1 MQSKVNILQISLRA
15 DIGGGPEHLY
25 NLVKGSSQKFD
36 HFIAAPNDKP
46 YSELFCLLVGE
57 ENCIVIPHRK
67 FNLSSLYKLQKF
79 IRKNNIS
86 IIHSHGKGA
95 GIYGRLL
102 SLFTGKRSIHTLHG
116 FHIGKYNHLQR
127 QLYFFIERILSKFT
141 HKIISVSEGE
151 KKLVLESNICSDSK
165 ILVIE
170 NGIKIPDQFIS
181 ADNFISTP
189 KKIMHLTRFNYQ
201 KNTSQLISICNE
213 LKERKEPNNFQFNIY
228 GEGEEFEAF
237 KQQIIDLELENS
249 IILKGADP
257 NAREKLVEG
266 FCYISTSRW
275 EGLPI
280 SLLEAFAV
288 GLPVIGTDTTGN
300 NDLVKNNFNG
310 YLYDISEPS
319 QAVDYLLK
327 LSADQELWI
336 KLSTNARDF
345 VTSNFSLEKMIK
357 KIEQVY
363 DN

>member
-1 MQSKVNILQISLRA
+1 MQNKVNILQISVRA

-25 NLVKGSSQKFD
+25 NLVKGSTQKFNY
-36 HFIAAPNDKP
+36 FIAAPNDKP
-46 YSELFCLLVGE
+46 YLELFRSLVG
-57 ENCIVIPHRK
+57 NDNIIIIPHRK
-67 FNLSSLYKLQKF
+67 FRVSAFLSLREF
-79 IRKNNIS
+79 IKKNNIS

-102 SLFTGKRSIHTLHG
+102 ALITGKRSIHTLHG
-116 FHIGKYNHLQR
+116 FHIGKYNLLQK
-127 QLYFFIERILSKFT
+127 QLYFFIERILSIFSQ
-141 HKIISVSEGE
+141 KIIAVSEGE
-151 KKLVLESNICSDSK
+151 KKHILESNICSESK

-181 ADNFISTP
+181 QENFNQTP
-189 KKIMHLTRFNYQ
+189 KKLMHLTRFDYQ

-213 LKERKEPNNFQFNIY
+213 LKERKELNNFQFNIY

-288 GLPVIGTDTTGN
+288 GLPVICSDTTGN

-310 YLYDISEPS
+310 YLYDISDPS
-319 QAVDYLLK
+319 QAVDYLLN
-327 LSADQELWI
+327 LSADQELWS

-345 VTSNFSLEKMIK
+345 VTNNYSLEKMIS